1 MGVVRSAITLAA
13 LVAAAATCAAPAT
26 AAPADWRA
34 AGNAICVDYFDALAI
49 YTGEI
54 SEEDATPALLR
65 GMAQLT
71 LKKDAR
77 LAKLHPPAGKSADF
91 KRMVALDRSSARDLR
106 QIAKSAPTSADDDL
120 SDINGFEK
128 LFKRY
133 EHDTT
138 AYTKLA
144 RKLNL
149 DSCAGSGGDIV
160 TGPAAEL

>member
-1 MGVVRSAITLAA
+1 VGVVRPAITLAA

-34 AGNAICVDYFDALAI
+34 AGNSICVDYFDALAI

-65 GMAQLT
+65 EMAQLT
-71 LKKDAR
+71 DRKDAR
-77 LAKLHPPAGKSADF
+77 LAKLSPPAAKAADF
-91 KRMVALDRSSARDLR
+91 KRMVAFDRSSARDLR
-106 QIAKSAPTSADDDL
+106 KIAKSSSSAPDDL
-120 SDINGFEK
+120 SDISGFET

-133 EHDTT
+133 EHDSI
-138 AYTKLA
+138 AYAKLA
-144 RKLNL
+144 RKLGL
-149 DSCAGSGGDIV
+149 GSCAGSGGDIV